1 MEKLIVTVFE
11 VSALVENARFIVVT
25 GVFCEF
31 SLNTLLPSFAAPS
44 VLSSNNL
51 PSRIS
56 SNAICTSVS
65 EEWAVISLV
74 SEPNVIFAPL
84 YAFSLVEVFNVSN
97 SIEVSPE
104 VYTVPTFTVNG
115 LSCVSKMYASNT
127 AVLLVDVFV
136 NAPEL

>member
-74 SEPNVIFAPL
+74 SEPNVPFFFL
-84 YAFSLVEVFNVSN
+84 LQFSFLMLFQ
-97 SIEVSPE
+97 
-104 VYTVPTFTVNG
+104 
-115 LSCVSKMYASNT
+115 L
-127 AVLLVDVFV
+127 
-136 NAPEL
+136 